1 LKPSTTGLDILIS
14 LYEQQQQQ
22 VSVIST
28 KAVDQTEREAEAAFL
43 RGHLA
48 VLFGL
53 LMMDSKENQTAILDA
68 LPGSSSSSSNMKS
81 AIAKHA
87 KLSKLVDQARD
98 FVVFYTV
105 VSKRLNY
112 DRVDGGDDDDDDD
125 GSGEKVKENGVVKQ
139 VVSFLE
145 GLRDDVS

>member
-1 LKPSTTGLDILIS
+1 MIS
-14 LYEQQQQQ
+14 GED
-22 VSVIST
+22 T
-28 KAVDQTEREAEAAFL
+28 KAVEQTEREAEAAFL

-68 LPGSSSSSSNMKS
+68 LPGSSSSSDLRLV
-81 AIAKHA
+81 IAKHA
-87 KLSKLVDQARD
+87 KLSKLVEQARD

-112 DRVDGGDDDDDDD
+112 DRVNGGDD
-125 GSGEKVKENGVVKQ
+125 GNGEKVKESRVVKE
-139 VVSFLE
+139 VVSYLE
-145 GLRDDVS
+145 GLRDGAS

>member
-1 LKPSTTGLDILIS
+1 MIS
-14 LYEQQQQQ
+14 GED
-22 VSVIST
+22 T

-53 LMMDSKENQTAILDA
+53 LMMDSKENQMAILDA
-68 LPGSSSSSSNMKS
+68 LPGSSSSSDLRLV
-81 AIAKHA
+81 IAKHT
-87 KLSKLVDQARD
+87 KLSKLVEQARD

-112 DRVDGGDDDDDDD
+112 DRVNGGDD
-125 GSGEKVKENGVVKQ
+125 GNGEKVKESRVVKE

-145 GLRDDVS
+145 GLRDGAS